1 MLRLQK
7 LKFDLKS
14 ELEVLI
20 PYSVLLLNF
29 PQRLL
34 TVATQLQEGLSS
46 RLNCGGKTFKNSAFQ
61 PQQTGPV
68 VIFYLSLETMPND
81 VHHRSLWIC
90 PLKWPQPSWVLFLP
104 FQVLAPKS
112 QLKVLYP
119 ELVSSDQDLGLSS
132 KSWYHTV
139 SFSSIFL
146 LAVSL

>member
-46 RLNCGGKTFKNSAFQ
+46 RLNFGGKTFKNSAFQ
-61 PQQTGPV
+61 PLIPQTGPV

-81 VHHRSLWIC
+81 VHHRSL
-90 PLKWPQPSWVLFLP
+90 
-104 FQVLAPKS
+104 
-112 QLKVLYP
+112 
-119 ELVSSDQDLGLSS
+119 
-132 KSWYHTV
+132 
-139 SFSSIFL
+139 
-146 LAVSL
+146 

>member
-46 RLNCGGKTFKNSAFQ
+46 RLNCGGRTFKNSAFQ

>member
-7 LKFDLKS
+7 LKFDLMS

>member
-81 VHHRSLWIC
+81 VHHRSL
-90 PLKWPQPSWVLFLP
+90 
-104 FQVLAPKS
+104 
-112 QLKVLYP
+112 
-119 ELVSSDQDLGLSS
+119 
-132 KSWYHTV
+132 
-139 SFSSIFL
+139 
-146 LAVSL
+146 